1 MIVQLHTLRVKK
13 LVQIKSKIIL
23 REFTQKCKEHLN
35 SVQIPIKIGKHKLG
49 LSSRTLSDVIEK
61 HTIDHMIDYFGKDK
75 VRFKNW
81 RGYDVIIIL
90 LEETIYVNIKTQ
102 EYNENLDA
110 TWLFSASVVGDL
122 QNEGILDHLYCTK
135 FEYIKQNRDYLEF
148 VSGKV
153 AGPLSNVA
161 LIYYT
166 KGEKPPCRLRTEF
179 NGTHC
184 HLKNDFYE

>member
-1 MIVQLHTLRVKK
+1 MNQ
-13 LVQIKSKIIL
+13 KSKAIL
-23 REFTQKCKEHLN
+23 KAFTGKCKDHLN
-35 SVQIPIKIGKHKLG
+35 SIQIPVKVGKHKLE

-61 HTIDHMIDYFGKDK
+61 HTIDYMIDYFGEDK
-75 VRFKNW
+75 VQFKNW

-90 LEETIYVNIKTQ
+90 LEEKVYVNIKTQ

-110 TWLFSASVVGDL
+110 SWLFSASVVKHL
-122 QNEGILDHLYCTK
+122 QEEGIFEHLYCVK
-135 FEYIKQNRDYLEF
+135 FEYLKKDRDFLEF
-148 VSGKV
+148 KSGKV
-153 AGPLSNVA
+153 AGPLSNVE

-184 HLKNDFYE
+184 HLRNEFYE